1 MKTSSDIKP
10 LHNSIVLEENTR
22 VVFIVYDYDKNTG
35 DLKYG
40 GTIYTKIDKD
50 DKLTNTDI
58 KYHEQTAL
66 NRYHKRPVEITIN
79 KMIPEE
85 KLPKKI
91 RKCFYYH
98 GVKGE
103 RLRNIDEMNLQ
114 KNNKLIDSYES
125 VKSNNSVFSYTD
137 NNISP
142 NPKKSPISDN
152 YFDRFNFQMPNLQ
165 RWSRSSLSSIE
176 DEEEE
181 IRKFNKKINEITNA
195 HRYVDNKRDIFIK
208 TNFNKETGFLNYGAT
223 IYKKNN
229 PDDRLVEP
237 DVTKHFFTAEERLK
251 KCPVSISYD
260 HILMKNDG
268 YNFLEEDIMYNLVDN
283 IFYDN
288 NGRNKI
294 KVRGIRSK
302 I

>member
-1 MKTSSDIKP
+1 MKTSSDNKTIHT
-10 LHNSIVLEENTR
+10 LIVLEENTR
-22 VVFIVYDYDKNTG
+22 EVFIVYNYDKNTG
-35 DLKYG
+35 NLKYG
-40 GTIYTKIDKD
+40 GTIYTKINKQ
-50 DKLTNTDI
+50 DKLGETDI
-58 KYHEQTAL
+58 NYHKQTAL
-66 NRYHKRPVEITIN
+66 NRYQKRPVEITID
-79 KMIPEE
+79 KMIPDD

-125 VKSNNSVFSYTD
+125 VKSNSSVFSYTD
-137 NNISP
+137 TIKSP

-152 YFDRFNFQMPNLQ
+152 YFDRFSFQIPDLQ

-181 IRKFNKKINEITNA
+181 IRKFNKKINEITNT

-208 TNFNKETGFLNYGAT
+208 TKFNKNTGNLNYGAT
-223 IYKKNN
+223 IYKKINA
-229 PDDRLVEP
+229 DDRLHTH
-237 DVTKHFFTAEERLK
+237 DVTKHFYTAEQRLK
-251 KCPVSISYD
+251 KCPLSISYD
-260 HILMKNDG
+260 HILMKNEG
-268 YNFLEEDIMYNLVDN
+268 YDFLEEDIMYNLVDN
-283 IFYDN
+283 IFYDI
-288 NGRNKI
+288 NGKNKI
-294 KVRGIRSK
+294 KIRGTRSK

>member
-1 MKTSSDIKP
+1 MKTSSDNT
-10 LHNSIVLEENTR
+10 LSNSIILEENTR

-35 DLKYG
+35 YLKYG

-50 DKLTNTDI
+50 DKLTDTDI

-66 NRYHKRPVEITIN
+66 NRYRKRPVEITIN
-79 KMIPEE
+79 KMISEE

-103 RLRNIDEMNLQ
+103 RLRHIDEMNLQ

-125 VKSNNSVFSYTD
+125 VKSNSSVFSYTD
-137 NNISP
+137 TIKSP

-152 YFDRFNFQMPNLQ
+152 YFDRFNFQIPYLQ

-176 DEEEE
+176 DGEEE
-181 IRKFNKKINEITNA
+181 IMKFNKKINEITNT

-208 TNFNKETGFLNYGAT
+208 TKFNKNTGNLNYGAT

-260 HILMKNDG
+260 HILMKNEG

-288 NGRNKI
+288 NGRNNI
-294 KVRGIRSK
+294 KVRGTRSK